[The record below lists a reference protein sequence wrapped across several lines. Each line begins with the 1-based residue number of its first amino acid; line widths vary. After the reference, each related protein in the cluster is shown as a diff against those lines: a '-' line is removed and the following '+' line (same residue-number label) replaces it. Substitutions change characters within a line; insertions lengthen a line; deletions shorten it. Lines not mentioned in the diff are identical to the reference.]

1 MLYGAAIVLGLFT
14 AEFTLELASS
24 IASDAVI
31 SMFQNYAWQPPAD
44 DTTAQTPSEM
54 IAALEITE

>member
-1 MLYGAAIVLGLFT
+1 MLYGVTIVLGLFVGSF
-14 AEFTLELASS
+14 AVELTSS

-44 DTTAQTPSEM
+44 EDVKQTPSEM
-54 IAALEITE
+54 IAALDIAE